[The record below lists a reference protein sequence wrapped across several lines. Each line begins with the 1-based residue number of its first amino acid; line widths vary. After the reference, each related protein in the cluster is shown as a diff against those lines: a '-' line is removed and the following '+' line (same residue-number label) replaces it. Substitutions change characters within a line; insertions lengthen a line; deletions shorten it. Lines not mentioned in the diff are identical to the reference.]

1 MRAYTFMRRGLE
13 LNKIE
18 QAKTLLK
25 EKNQL
30 KTLKLLENLNEE
42 KKEQLAKE
50 ILKVDFEQID
60 RLYNNKDKR
69 NNRED
74 NIEPIK
80 YIDKNKLNS
89 KQRQEV
95 EKLGEKVFRQNQYA
109 VVTMAGGQGT
119 RLGWKGPKG
128 TFKLDV
134 DEDGKYIF
142 EILANTLKSSTAK
155 YGKEV
160 YWYIMTSIDNN
171 DETVSFFE
179 KNNYFGY
186 NKQKVKFFTQNI
198 LPILD
203 FEGNLLI
210 DSNYNV
216 KEASD
221 GNGGVFVA
229 LKNSKMIEDMKLHN
243 IKWIYV
249 CGVDNIMANMTDE
262 VLLGLAIK
270 NNVPSASKSIKK
282 AYPEE
287 KVGIFCKKN
296 GKPAIIEYTE
306 MDKKMIYAEDE
317 NGELLYGESNI
328 VGHLFNIDTLE
339 KMAEYKFDYH
349 CAKKKN
355 SYIDENLKEVIPDEP
370 NTLKFEAFIFD
381 GFEYLEDMVI
391 LRVNREEEFAP
402 IKNETGVDSPETAKE
417 IYEKYYNKGR

>member
-1 MRAYTFMRRGLE
+1 MKR
-13 LNKIE
+13 IE
-18 QAKTLLK
+18 KAKQLLK
-25 EKNQL
+25 NNDQL
-30 KTLKLLENLNEE
+30 RAMKILERLDET
-42 KKEQLAKE
+42 KKEELAKQV
-50 ILKVDFEQID
+50 LKVNFEQVKK
-60 RLYNNKDKR
+60 LYNNKDKR
-69 NNRED
+69 NKSKD
-74 NIEPIK
+74 KIEPIK
-80 YIDKNKLNS
+80 YIDKSKLNS
-89 KQRQEV
+89 RQKQEI
-95 EKLGEKVFRQNQYA
+95 EKLGEKVLRQNQYA

-134 DEDGKYIF
+134 GEKGKYIF
-142 EILANTLKSSTAK
+142 EILANSLKRTTSK

-171 DETVSFFE
+171 DETIRFFE
-179 KNNYFGY
+179 EHDYFGY
-186 NKQKVKFFTQNI
+186 NKEKVKFFTQNI
-198 LPILD
+198 LPLLD
-203 FEGNLLI
+203 FNGNILI
-210 DSNYNV
+210 DTNFKV

-229 LKNSKMIEDMKLHN
+229 LRNSKMIEDMKQHN
-243 IKWIYV
+243 IKWVYV
-249 CGVDNIMANMTDE
+249 CGVDNIMANMADE

-270 NNVPSASKSIKK
+270 NNVQSASKSVKK

-296 GKPAIIEYTE
+296 GKPAIIEYID

-339 KMAEYKFDYH
+339 KMADYNFEYH

-355 SYIDENLKEVIPDEP
+355 SFLDENLKEVITQEP

-381 GFEYLEDMVI
+381 GFEYLDDMVI

-402 IKNETGVDSPETAKE
+402 IKNKKGVDSPETAKE
-417 IYEKYYNKGR
+417 IYEKFYKDKI

>member
-1 MRAYTFMRRGLE
+1 M
-13 LNKIE
+13 NKIE
-18 QAKTLLK
+18 QAKNLLK
-25 EKNQL
+25 ENNQL
-30 KTLKLLENLNEE
+30 KVLKILDNLNENYKE
-42 KKEQLAKE
+42 KLAKD
-50 ILKVDFEQID
+50 ILKVDFEQVN
-60 RLYNNKDKR
+60 RLYKNKDKR
-69 NNRED
+69 NKRED
-74 NIEPIK
+74 CIEPIK
-80 YIDKNKLNS
+80 YIDKNKINS
-89 KQRQEV
+89 KQRQEI
-95 EKLGEKVFRQNQYA
+95 EKIGEKVLRQNQYA

-134 DEDGKYIF
+134 GENGKYIF
-142 EILANTLKSSTAK
+142 EILANTLKKTTAK
-155 YGKEV
+155 YGKEI

-171 DETVSFFE
+171 EDTVSFFE
-179 KNNYFGY
+179 EHNYFGY
-186 NKQKVKFFTQNI
+186 NKEKVKFFTQNI

-203 FEGNLLI
+203 FEGNLLVDTKFNI
-210 DSNYNV
+210 

-229 LKNSKMIEDMKLHN
+229 LKNSNMLEDMKLHN
-243 IKWIYV
+243 IKWVYV

-262 VLLGLAIK
+262 ILLGLAIK

-306 MDKKMIYAEDE
+306 MNEKMVYAEDE
-317 NGELLYGESNI
+317 EGELLYGESNI
-328 VGHLFNIDTLE
+328 VGHLFNIQTLE
-339 KMAEYKFDYH
+339 DMANYKFDYH

-355 SYIDENLKEVIPDEP
+355 SYIDENLQEIVSDEP

-381 GFEYLEDMVI
+381 GFEYLDDMVI

-402 IKNETGVDSPETAKE
+402 IKNATGVDSPQTAKE
-417 IYEKYYNKGR
+417 IYEKFYK

>member
-1 MRAYTFMRRGLE
+1 MRRGSKL
-13 LNKIE
+13 KKVE
-18 QAKTLLK
+18 QAKKLLK
-25 EKNQL
+25 ENKQFKML
-30 KTLKLLENLNEE
+30 KILDNIDEE
-42 KKEQLAKE
+42 KREELARE
-50 ILKVDFEQID
+50 ILKVDFEQLN
-60 RLYNNKDKR
+60 RLYENNGRNNKTKDI
-69 NNRED
+69 
-74 NIEPIK
+74 IEPIK
-80 YIDKNKLNS
+80 YVDKNKLNS
-89 KQRQEV
+89 KQRQEI
-95 EKLGEKVFRQNQYA
+95 EKIGEKVLRQNQYA

-134 DEDGKYIF
+134 GENGKYIF
-142 EILANTLKSSTAK
+142 EILANSLKNTTAK

-160 YWYIMTSIDNN
+160 YWYIMTSVDNN
-171 DETVSFFE
+171 DETVRFFE
-179 KNNYFGY
+179 EHDFFGY
-186 NKQKVKFFTQNI
+186 NPKKVKFFTQNI

-203 FEGNLLI
+203 FDGNLLV
-210 DSNYNV
+210 DTNLKV
-216 KEASD
+216 REASD
-221 GNGGVFVA
+221 GNGGVFIA

-243 IKWIYV
+243 IKWVYV

-262 VLLGLAIK
+262 ILLGLAIK
-270 NNVPSASKSIKK
+270 NDVPSASKSVKK

-296 GKPAIIEYTE
+296 GKPAIIEYID

-328 VGHLFNIDTLE
+328 VGHLFNIETLE
-339 KMAEYKFDYH
+339 KMADYKFDYH

-355 SYIDENLKEVIPDEP
+355 SFLDENLKEIVPSEP

-402 IKNETGVDSPETAKE
+402 IKNEKGVDSPETAKE
-417 IYEKYYNKGR
+417 IFEKFYNL

>member
-1 MRAYTFMRRGLE
+1 VKR
-13 LNKIE
+13 IE
-18 QAKTLLK
+18 KAKQLLK
-25 EKNQL
+25 NNDQL
-30 KTLKLLENLNEE
+30 RAMKILERLDET
-42 KKEQLAKE
+42 KKEELAKQV
-50 ILKVDFEQID
+50 LKVNFEQVKK
-60 RLYNNKDKR
+60 LYNNKDKR
-69 NNRED
+69 NKSKD
-74 NIEPIK
+74 KIEPIK
-80 YIDKNKLNS
+80 YIDKSKLNS
-89 KQRQEV
+89 RQKQEI
-95 EKLGEKVFRQNQYA
+95 EKLGEKVLRQNQYA

-134 DEDGKYIF
+134 GEKGKYIF
-142 EILANTLKSSTAK
+142 EILANSLKRTTSK

-171 DETVSFFE
+171 DETIRFFE
-179 KNNYFGY
+179 EHDYFGY
-186 NKQKVKFFTQNI
+186 NKEKVKFFTQNI
-198 LPILD
+198 LPLLD
-203 FEGNLLI
+203 FNGNILI
-210 DSNYNV
+210 DTNFKV

-229 LKNSKMIEDMKLHN
+229 LRNSKMIEDMKQHN
-243 IKWIYV
+243 IKWVYV
-249 CGVDNIMANMTDE
+249 CGVDNIMANMADE

-270 NNVPSASKSIKK
+270 NNVQSASKSVKK

-296 GKPAIIEYTE
+296 GKPAIIEYID

-339 KMAEYKFDYH
+339 KMAEYNFEYH

-355 SYIDENLKEVIPDEP
+355 SFLDENLKEVITQEP

-381 GFEYLEDMVI
+381 GFEYLDDMVI

-402 IKNETGVDSPETAKE
+402 IKNKKGVDSPETAKE
-417 IYEKYYNKGR
+417 IYEKFYKDKI

>member
-1 MRAYTFMRRGLE
+1 M
-13 LNKIE
+13 NKIE
-18 QAKTLLK
+18 QAKNLLK
-25 EKNQL
+25 DNNQL
-30 KTLKLLENLNEE
+30 KVLKIFENIDTN
-42 KKEQLAKE
+42 KKEQFAKE
-50 ILKVDFEQID
+50 ILKVDFD
-60 RLYNNKDKR
+60 MVNRLYKNKDEKYKK
-69 NNRED
+69 EYK
-74 NIEPIK
+74 IEPIK

-89 KQRQEV
+89 KQMQEI
-95 EKLGEKVFRQNQYA
+95 EKLGEKVLRQNQYA

-134 DEDGKYIF
+134 GENGKYIF
-142 EILANTLKSSTAK
+142 EILANSLKSATAK
-155 YGKEV
+155 YGKEI

-171 DETVSFFE
+171 EETIRFFE
-179 KNNYFGY
+179 EHNYFGY
-186 NKQKVKFFTQNI
+186 NKEKVKFFTQNI
-198 LPILD
+198 LPLLD
-203 FEGNLLI
+203 FDGNILI
-210 DSNYNV
+210 DSEYKV
-216 KEASD
+216 KQASD
-221 GNGGVFVA
+221 GNGGVFIA

-306 MDKKMIYAEDE
+306 MDEKMIYAEDE

-328 VGHLFNIDTLE
+328 VGHLFDMQTLE

-349 CAKKKN
+349 CAIKKN
-355 SYIDENLKEVIPDEP
+355 LYIDENLKEVTPDEP

-402 IKNETGVDSPETAKE
+402 IKNATGVDSPETAKE
-417 IYEKYYNKGR
+417 IYEKYYNKG

>member
-1 MRAYTFMRRGLE
+1 MKR
-13 LNKIE
+13 IE
-18 QAKTLLK
+18 KAKQLLK
-25 EKNQL
+25 NNDQL
-30 KTLKLLENLNEE
+30 RAMKILERLDET
-42 KKEQLAKE
+42 KKEELAKQV
-50 ILKVDFEQID
+50 LKVNFEQVKK
-60 RLYNNKDKR
+60 LYNNKDKR
-69 NNRED
+69 NKSKD
-74 NIEPIK
+74 KIEPIK
-80 YIDKNKLNS
+80 YIDKSKLNS
-89 KQRQEV
+89 RQKQEI
-95 EKLGEKVFRQNQYA
+95 EKLGEKVLRQNQYA

-134 DEDGKYIF
+134 GEKGKYIF
-142 EILANTLKSSTAK
+142 EILANSLKRTTSK

-171 DETVSFFE
+171 DETIRFFE
-179 KNNYFGY
+179 EHDYFGY
-186 NKQKVKFFTQNI
+186 NKEKVKFFTQNI
-198 LPILD
+198 LPLLD
-203 FEGNLLI
+203 FNGNILI
-210 DSNYNV
+210 DTNFKV

-229 LKNSKMIEDMKLHN
+229 LRNSKMIEDMKQHN
-243 IKWIYV
+243 IKWVYV
-249 CGVDNIMANMTDE
+249 CGVDNIMANMADE

-270 NNVPSASKSIKK
+270 NNVQSASKSVKK

-296 GKPAIIEYTE
+296 GKPAIIEYID

-339 KMAEYKFDYH
+339 KMAEYNFEYH

-355 SYIDENLKEVIPDEP
+355 SFLDENLNEIVSDKP
-370 NTLKFEAFIFD
+370 NTYKFEAFIFD
-381 GFEYLEDMVI
+381 GFEYLDDMVI

-402 IKNETGVDSPETAKE
+402 IKNKKGVDSPETAKE
-417 IYEKYYNKGR
+417 IYEKFYKDKI

>member
-1 MRAYTFMRRGLE
+1 MKKVEKAL
-13 LNKIE
+13 
-18 QAKTLLK
+18 QLLK
-25 EKNQL
+25 DNNQL
-30 KTLKLLENLNEE
+30 QIIK
-42 KKEQLAKE
+42 
-50 ILKVDFEQID
+50 ILEQID
-60 RLYNNKDKR
+60 ETKKEELAKQILKLNFKQVNKLYNNKDKKNKR
-69 NNRED
+69 KD
-74 NIEPIK
+74 KIEPIK
-80 YIDKNKLNS
+80 YIDKSKLNS
-89 KQRQEV
+89 KQKQEI
-95 EKLGEKVFRQNQYA
+95 EKIGEKVLKQNQYA

-134 DEDGKYIF
+134 GDKGKYIF
-142 EILANTLKSSTAK
+142 EILANSLKRTTAK
-155 YGKEV
+155 YGKEI

-171 DETVSFFE
+171 DETIKFFE
-179 KNNYFGY
+179 EHDYFGY
-186 NKQKVKFFTQNI
+186 NKEKVKFFTQNI
-198 LPILD
+198 LPLLD
-203 FEGNLLI
+203 FNGNILI
-210 DSNYNV
+210 DTNYNV

-229 LKNSKMIEDMKLHN
+229 LKNSKMIEDMKQHN
-243 IKWIYV
+243 IKWVYV
-249 CGVDNIMANMTDE
+249 CGVDNIMANMADE

-270 NNVPSASKSIKK
+270 NNVQSASKSVKK

-296 GKPAIIEYTE
+296 GKPAIIEYID

-339 KMAEYKFDYH
+339 KMAEYNFEYH

-355 SYIDENLKEVIPDEP
+355 SFLDENLKEVVPQEP

-381 GFEYLEDMVI
+381 GFEYLDDMVI

-402 IKNETGVDSPETAKE
+402 IKNKKGVDSPETAKE
-417 IYEKYYNKGR
+417 IYEKFYKNKI

>member
-1 MRAYTFMRRGLE
+1 MNETEQIIKILTNNNQTKVLE
-13 LNKIE
+13 LLKNVTEE
-18 QAKTLLK
+18 QRKQLVK
-25 EKNQL
+25 EL
-30 KTLKLLENLNEE
+30 
-42 KKEQLAKE
+42 
-50 ILKVDFEQID
+50 LKVDFNQVK
-60 RLYNNKDKR
+60 RLYINKDKK
-69 NNRED
+69 NKKED
-74 NIEPIK
+74 IIEPIK
-80 YIDKNKLNS
+80 YVDKNKLNS
-89 KQRQEV
+89 KQKSEL
-95 EKLGEKVFRQNQYA
+95 EKLGEKVLRQNQYA

-134 DEDGKYIF
+134 GENGKYIF
-142 EILANTLKSSTAK
+142 EILANTLKNTTAK

-160 YWYIMTSIDNN
+160 YWYIMTSVDNN

-186 NKQKVKFFTQNI
+186 NKKKVKFFTQNI

-203 FEGNLLI
+203 FKGNLLI
-210 DSNYNV
+210 DKKLKV

-221 GNGGVFVA
+221 GNGGVFIA
-229 LKNSKMIEDMKLHN
+229 LKNSKMIENMKSHN
-243 IKWIYV
+243 IKWVYV

-270 NNVPSASKSIKK
+270 NNVPSASKSVKK

-296 GKPAIIEYTE
+296 GKPAIIEYIE
-306 MDKKMIYAEDE
+306 MDEKMIYAEDD

-328 VGHLFNIDTLE
+328 VGHLFNIETLE

-355 SYIDENLKEVIPDEP
+355 SYIDENLKEVNPDEP
-370 NTLKFEAFIFD
+370 NTFKFEAFIFD

-402 IKNETGVDSPETAKE
+402 IKNASGVDSPETAKE
-417 IYEKYYNKGR
+417 IYEKFYNKG

>member
-1 MRAYTFMRRGLE
+1 M
-13 LNKIE
+13 KKVE
-18 QAKTLLK
+18 QAKKLLK
-25 EKNQL
+25 ENKQFKML
-30 KTLKLLENLNEE
+30 KILDNIDEE
-42 KKEQLAKE
+42 KREELARE
-50 ILKVDFEQID
+50 ILKVDFEQLN
-60 RLYNNKDKR
+60 RLYENNGRNNKTKDI
-69 NNRED
+69 
-74 NIEPIK
+74 IEPIK
-80 YIDKNKLNS
+80 YVDKNKLNS
-89 KQRQEV
+89 KQRQEI
-95 EKLGEKVFRQNQYA
+95 EKIGEKVLRQNQYA

-134 DEDGKYIF
+134 GENGKYIF
-142 EILANTLKSSTAK
+142 EILANSLKNTTAK

-160 YWYIMTSIDNN
+160 YWYIMTSVDNN
-171 DETVSFFE
+171 DETVRFFKE
-179 KNNYFGY
+179 HDFFGY
-186 NKQKVKFFTQNI
+186 NPKKVKFFTQNI

-203 FEGNLLI
+203 FDGNLLV
-210 DSNYNV
+210 DTNLKV
-216 KEASD
+216 REASD
-221 GNGGVFVA
+221 GNGGVFIA

-243 IKWIYV
+243 IKWVYV

-262 VLLGLAIK
+262 ILLGLAIK
-270 NNVPSASKSIKK
+270 NDVPSASKSVKK

-296 GKPAIIEYTE
+296 GKPAIIEYID

-328 VGHLFNIDTLE
+328 VGHLFNIETLE
-339 KMAEYKFDYH
+339 KMADYKFDYH

-355 SYIDENLKEVIPDEP
+355 SFLDENLKEIVPSEP

-402 IKNETGVDSPETAKE
+402 IKNEKGVDSPETAKE
-417 IYEKYYNKGR
+417 IFEKFYNL